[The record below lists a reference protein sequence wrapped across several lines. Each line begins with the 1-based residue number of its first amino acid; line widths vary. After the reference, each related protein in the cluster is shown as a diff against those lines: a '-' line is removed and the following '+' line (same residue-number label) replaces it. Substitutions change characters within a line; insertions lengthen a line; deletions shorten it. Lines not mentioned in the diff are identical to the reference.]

1 MKEDDH
7 EGRAGSEVSAQ
18 DGEGCE
24 DDGSSQGEEEVDET
38 QDEVTSEAPTRW
50 KTRVAIEDQKTY
62 ILAVGK
68 WAGLGA
74 VQKANKVCVNVSG
87 TAISGLLQIDH

>member
-1 MKEDDH
+1 M
-7 EGRAGSEVSAQ
+7 GSDASAK
-18 DGEGCE
+18 DGEDHE

-38 QDEVTSEAPTRW
+38 QDEAMSKAPTME
-50 KTRVAIEDQKTY
+50 KTRVAIKDQKTY
-62 ILAVGK
+62 ILVVGK

-74 VQKANKVCVNVSG
+74 VRKVNEVRVNVSG